1 MDPGTC
7 IREAK
12 MATGNPKAIARIAA
26 GIASA
31 AVSSRR
37 PAFLASVI
45 DAQPSKEKRGRMQGS
60 KGTIEPQKNSN
71 KAAALQAEVERDNWR
86 VITEEKSL

>member
-1 MDPGTC
+1 
-7 IREAK
+7 
-12 MATGNPKAIARIAA
+12 
-26 GIASA
+26 
-31 AVSSRR
+31 
-37 PAFLASVI
+37 FLASVI